1 MSTHKYIDLICV
13 AVLVCTL
20 LVTVL
25 FINGERLGIQAVVD
39 GDSIESS
46 DSAFFTRNDRNGD
59 WDPAGATEITLLGD
73 HARISGGGAYAYDNK
88 VVLAQAGRYRV
99 SGALEDGTL
108 VVSADSRAKVWIMLD
123 GVDIVCADDAC
134 LRIDEADKVFL
145 TLADGSENSMT
156 GGEVYSDE
164 AVEAGRSGVI
174 ASRDDLTIN
183 GAGSLRITAGWK
195 HGIDANDDLV
205 ITGGTITIEAPGDAL
220 HVNDSLRTENAALT
234 LKAGDEGV
242 QVQNAESLLYI
253 ASGSLTVDSTG
264 AGLKGAG
271 TLLLEGGS
279 VDLRSEGD
287 GIHMDESVT
296 VTDGT
301 LRIASGDDGIHA
313 DKAVTLAGG
322 SVTVSECYEGIE
334 ALTIDMRGGEVSIY
348 PSDDGLNANGGSDM
362 FGPGMWN
369 ATPSTETN
377 TDEETWI
384 HISGGTLTVVN
395 NVARDADG
403 LDSNGDI
410 LISGGKVFVSL
421 TSAGSNSAIDYGSE
435 SGGVCEITGGEVVA
449 CGSAMM
455 AEGFSDTSTQCS
467 VLYNLGYNIQAETE
481 IRLEDSAGQVLLRY
495 TPPCTFSSVSL
506 SAPGMELG
514 GTYTLVIGEKEEQIT
529 LETVASTYGDL
540 RSGGFGANGG
550 FGRPQRDES
559 MQTARPENMGENM
572 GPRPSDMPQR
582 PEGRGSP
589 TDFAG
594 MMPGFDGERPDIG
607 AMPDFNGGQPGQA
620 PAEEN
625 AADVTAEIPTGPQ
638 PVSRDTWFLLEAC
651 ALVLILGLLFAIRY
665 KR

>member
-1 MSTHKYIDLICV
+1 
-13 AVLVCTL
+13 
-20 LVTVL
+20 
-25 FINGERLGIQAVVD
+25 
-39 GDSIESS
+39 
-46 DSAFFTRNDRNGD
+46 
-59 WDPAGATEITLLGD
+59 
-73 HARISGGGAYAYDNK
+73 
-88 VVLAQAGRYRV
+88 
-99 SGALEDGTL
+99 
-108 VVSADSRAKVWIMLD
+108 
-123 GVDIVCADDAC
+123 
-134 LRIDEADKVFL
+134 
-145 TLADGSENSMT
+145 
-156 GGEVYSDE
+156 
-164 AVEAGRSGVI
+164 
-174 ASRDDLTIN
+174 
-183 GAGSLRITAGWK
+183 
-195 HGIDANDDLV
+195 
-205 ITGGTITIEAPGDAL
+205 
-220 HVNDSLRTENAALT
+220 
-234 LKAGDEGV
+234 
-242 QVQNAESLLYI
+242 
-253 ASGSLTVDSTG
+253 
-264 AGLKGAG
+264 
-271 TLLLEGGS
+271 
-279 VDLRSEGD
+279 
-287 GIHMDESVT
+287 
-296 VTDGT
+296 
-301 LRIASGDDGIHA
+301 
-313 DKAVTLAGG
+313 
-322 SVTVSECYEGIE
+322 
-334 ALTIDMRGGEVSIY
+334 MRGGEVSIF
-348 PSDDGLNANGGSDM
+348 PSDDGLNANGGSGM

-369 ATPSTETN
+369 ATQSTETN

-395 NVARDADG
+395 NTARDADG

-455 AEGFSDTSTQCS
+455 AEGFSESSAQCS

-514 GTYTLVIGEKEEQIT
+514 GTYTLVVGEKEEQIT

-594 MMPGFDGERPDIG
+594 MMPDFDGERPDIG

-625 AADVTAEIPTGPQ
+625 AADATAEIPTGPQ